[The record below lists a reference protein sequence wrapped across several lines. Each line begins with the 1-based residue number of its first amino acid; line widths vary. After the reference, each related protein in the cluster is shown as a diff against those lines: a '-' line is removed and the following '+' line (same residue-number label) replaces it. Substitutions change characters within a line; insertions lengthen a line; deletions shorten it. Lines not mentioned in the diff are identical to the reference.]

1 MNKTTINDLIMTF
14 GIVNNLRITKN
25 QKIRYL
31 TIIQQYFE
39 NIGFD
44 KMDILKYKVIKKKS
58 YFSIIGDIEK
68 ADYVISTY
76 YDTPTFNLLRQTY
89 EPFDDDK
96 RKRQNSMNYVVSMIL
111 ITSIMLVLTLFL
123 ILPIY
128 QDGIFGFKDVL
139 ASLVSVS
146 ILLLIIKF
154 SRAGGFPAFGN
165 IIRNTSSVVAMLKF
179 ASSLSL
185 KEREKVA
192 FAFVDYGCED
202 YLGYYALS
210 KKLVK
215 KKNQKIIFLDC
226 IGAGNLHQSKVK
238 SEILKSYFEHPLF
251 IYGEFKNN
259 EKDHEA
265 GITECL
271 RVLNVETFN
280 KRNFNLVCGIEETTA

>member
-1 MNKTTINDLIMTF
+1 MKKTTINDLIMTF

-25 QKIRYL
+25 QKLRYL
-31 TIIQQYFE
+31 TIIQQYFK

-58 YFSIIGDIEK
+58 YFSIIGDIEQ

-96 RKRQNSMNYVVSMIL
+96 RKRQNSMNYVVSMVL
-111 ITSIMLVLTLFL
+111 ITSVMLLLTFFL
-123 ILPIY
+123 VLPIY

-146 ILLLIIKF
+146 MLLLIIKF
-154 SRAGGFPAFGN
+154 SRAGGFPSFGN
-165 IIRNTSSVVAMLKF
+165 LIRNTSSVVAMLKF
-179 ASSLSL
+179 ASMLSF
-185 KEREKVA
+185 KEREKIA

-210 KKLVK
+210 KKSVK
-215 KKNQKIIFLDC
+215 KRNQKIIFLDC
-226 IGAGNLHQSKVK
+226 VGARNLHKSKEK
-238 SEILKSYFEHPLF
+238 SEILKSYFEHPMF
-251 IYGEFKNN
+251 VYGEFRN
-259 EKDHEA
+259 EKKDYEV
-265 GITECL
+265 GIRECL
-271 RVLNVETFN
+271 QVLNEETFN
-280 KRNFNLVCGIEETTA
+280 NPNFNSACETE